1 MGGRRL
7 AIAIA
12 LAAAALVVAIVPAE
26 RNSNS
31 AHRQRA
37 AAGVT
42 GKRATTGTSG
52 ATGPARRTQRAVPPD
67 KVRGPHDRPVPIL
80 MYHVINSPPPGAPN
94 PSLYVPARTFRAQ
107 MRDLAA
113 RGYHGVTLGQVFDY
127 WRRRIAL
134 PRRPLVVSFDDG
146 SESIHRAAL
155 PVLRRL
161 GWPGVLN
168 LELAD
173 TKPSWGLRPAM
184 VRSLIAA
191 GWEIDSHT
199 LTHPDL
205 TQVDAATLRRE
216 VAGSRRV
223 IRRRFAAPARF
234 FCYPAGR
241 FDAAVLAAVRRAGY
255 LGATTEQPGLARP
268 SQPFTLARVRVEP
281 SGGAVGP
288 AREIRALGG

>member
-1 MGGRRL
+1 MSGRRL
-7 AIAIA
+7 AVAIA
-12 LAAAALVVAIVPAE
+12 LAAAALVVAIVLAGRGSHETRP
-26 RNSNS
+26 
-31 AHRQRA
+31 QRA
-37 AAGVT
+37 ASGVT
-42 GKRATTGTSG
+42 GKSTATGTSG
-52 ATGPARRTQRAVPPD
+52 VTGPARGSLRPPSPRTVS
-67 KVRGPHDRPVPIL
+67 GPHDRPVPIL

-94 PSLYVPARTFRAQ
+94 PSLYVPARTFQAQ
-107 MRDLAA
+107 MRELAA

-134 PRRPLVVSFDDG
+134 PPRPLVVSFDDG
-146 SESIHRAAL
+146 TGSIHRAAL

-161 GWPGVLN
+161 GWPGVVN

-205 TQVDAATLRRE
+205 TQVDAARLRRE

-223 IRRRFAAPARF
+223 IQRRFGVPARF

-241 FDAAVLAAVRRAGY
+241 FDAAVLAAVRSAGY
-255 LGATTEQPGLARP
+255 LGATTTQPGLARP
-268 SQPFTLARVRVEP
+268 SQPFTLARVRVEAG
-281 SGGAVGP
+281 GGALGP
-288 AREIRALGG
+288 ANEIRALGG